1 MRYLLIL
8 NPSAGGGK
16 ARKFIGKIKEF
27 FKKNN
32 AELDVYQ
39 TSKAKEAIKVARR
52 KRSKYDIII
61 VGGGDGTVNEVING
75 IVRHRI
81 PLKKYRVMMG
91 IIPFGTENV
100 LAREFEIPNDPIKAC
115 EIILK
120 GKSQLIDLG
129 KAKRRYFVLM
139 CGVGFDAHV
148 ASKVSGLLKWLLGT
162 RAFAVTVVKEL
173 LTYNPSELT
182 VKIKDKKI
190 KGYYAVVSNA
200 KYYGGGLRLSSS
212 YTNIKD
218 GLLDVC
224 VLKNKD
230 ILSMLRYIFS
240 AYKTQLHKEPDV
252 RYYKAKKVRIK
263 GEEPML
269 VHVDAEL
276 IGKTPV
282 TVKIVPRILDL
293 IVP

>member
-1 MRYLLIL
+1 MKYLLII

-16 ARKFIGKIKEF
+16 ARKSIVKIKEF

-32 AELDVYQ
+32 ANLVVRQ
-39 TSKAKEAIKVARR
+39 TSEAKEATKIARR
-52 KRSKYDIII
+52 SRRKYDIII
-61 VGGGDGTVNEVING
+61 AGGGDGTVNEVING

-100 LAREFEIPNDPIKAC
+100 LAREFSIPSDPIEAC
-115 EIILK
+115 KVILK

-139 CGVGFDAHV
+139 CGIGFDAQV
-148 ASKVSGLLKWLLGT
+148 ASKVGGWLKKILGT
-162 RAFAVTVVKEL
+162 HAFTLTVAKEL
-173 LTYNPSELT
+173 LLYNPSELT
-182 VKIKDKKI
+182 IRIKDKKI

-230 ILSMLRYIFS
+230 LLSMLRYIFS
-240 AYKTQLHKEPDV
+240 AYKTKLHKEPDV
-252 RYYKAKKVRIK
+252 KYYKAKRVRIK
-263 GEEPML
+263 SKEPML
-269 VHVDAEL
+269 VHVDAEVV
-276 IGKTPV
+276 GKTPV
-282 TVKIVPRILDL
+282 TVKIVPKVLDL
-293 IVP
+293 IVA